1 MANDSATAVSDPGR
15 AAEATV
21 VDGVVTDQKCYLMS
35 NGEFWGIS
43 RWNGKSDWGDRY
55 TMTLVADAPPA
66 VSPPAVSPPDAPA
79 WWYCEPCDVRVASS
93 LTHVCKPHAPA
104 KAPDRSGCAPW
115 CGMDRV
121 SSTAVGREPGEG
133 FHVSLNG
140 NDDLEYCSPACRDA
154 KLPPME
160 AKAPA
165 TFNCGCGALLDE
177 PHLTGCPKRAPAP
190 VAQQAKGHD
199 LSMWCQVCLKNR
211 VYTDSCEH
219 AREARRLV
227 TCAGGCAGLGLT
239 HDGPVLARV
248 TRRGPLIAC
257 EGYMR
262 FTESQ
267 AAGYR
272 DVGGYEA
279 GILRDPKRPELL
291 PRARLAVDWFD
302 DCLPEAGR

>member
-154 KLPPME
+154 KCPP
-160 AKAPA
+160 AAPPRCEHGLSMTTDCLECA
-165 TFNCGCGALLDE
+165 THA
-177 PHLTGCPKRAPAP
+177 TPAS
-190 VAQQAKGHD
+190 VVQQAKG
-199 LSMWCQVCLKNR
+199 LRSMKCTGCTAMTDVQPSCISWRCAKCCESTCQDCRTENVAKVR
-211 VYTDSCEH
+211 VFGKM
-219 AREARRLV
+219 ARRYSLCDV
-227 TCAGGCAGLGLT
+227 CFLG
-239 HDGPVLARV
+239 R
-248 TRRGPLIAC
+248 
-257 EGYMR
+257 E
-262 FTESQ
+262 ES
-267 AAGYR
+267 ASSYC
-272 DVGGYEA
+272 VGD
-279 GILRDPKRPELL
+279 GILRDPSRPGLL
-291 PRARLAVDWFD
+291 PRARLAHSMGVEDPTLE
-302 DCLPEAGR
+302 DC